1 VAKEA
6 LRRFRAIYKIEA
18 RIRGLTA
25 AETQTKPILEAFK
38 TWLLQR
44 LEEESVLA
52 HVFPYCD
59 TGLDYPVDKPP
70 TAR

>member
-6 LRRFRAIYKIEA
+6 LRRFRAIHEIEA

-25 AETQTKPILEAFK
+25 AETQTKPAFK